1 MSHYYTNDPTLA
13 QHEHILDVTVKD
25 VSVRLTTDSGVF
37 SKTGLDFGTR
47 LLIESVQL
55 PLGIKHVIDMGC
67 GYGPISIILAKKHHD
82 IMFYAYDVNERAVEL
97 TEKNSQLNDL
107 SNVKAQVSFLFEH
120 AIKPV
125 DVVITNPPIRA
136 GKHTV
141 FALYEGAKHVLK
153 PHGLLYVVIQKKQG
167 APSSVTKLTELFGSV
182 DIIERSG
189 GYWILLAKKQ
199 EKD

>member
-55 PLGIKHVIDMGC
+55 PLGTKHVIDMGC
-67 GYGPISIILAKKHHD
+67 GYGPISIILAKKHPD

-153 PHGLLYVVIQKKQG
+153 SHGLLYVVIQKKQG